1 MKTSSRTLWIAM
13 AAVGVALSACGGGG
27 GDSNTSVQNSSINWP
42 ATPSWPITPNPPSP
56 PSPTADNNTVQIVVD
71 TSMGS
76 INMPAVSIVLCGP
89 GQQDSSQCETVSHM
103 LIDTGSVGVR
113 VMAGAVS
120 AKLRSQ
126 LLLQTTPVADQASSL
141 PLAQC
146 AQFASGFTWGSIRRA
161 DVTIG
166 SKKASNLPIEL
177 IGDGSYTTPSN
188 CISNGGPDLST
199 AQALGAN
206 GIIGI
211 GHGVRDYPDAA
222 TTVLPAIYYAC
233 TSTSSCAG
241 TTVPVNR
248 QVMNPVAAFATN
260 NNGTIIRLPALA
272 AGGQASVTGEL
283 VFGVGTQS
291 NNMLPAT
298 ANVLAVDQYGY
309 FTTQYQ
315 GRVITTSAID
325 SGTNGLGFDDVTI
338 PTIVE
343 GEGAWYAPP
352 STLSLSATLEAT
364 SGVGKP
370 ITVPF
375 SIGNIQAV
383 TANNY
388 AAYDN
393 VGAQVSK
400 WFLWGLPFF
409 YGRNVYTVLE
419 GATVGTQTGPF
430 VAF

>member
-1 MKTSSRTLWIAM
+1 MKTSSKTLWVAM
-13 AAVGVALSACGGGG
+13 AAIGVALSACGGGG
-27 GDSNTSVQNSSINWP
+27 GDSTTSVQNSSINWP

-56 PSPTADNNTVQIVVD
+56 PSPVADNNTVQIVVD

-89 GQQDSSQCETVSHM
+89 GQQDRSQCETIDRMV
-103 LIDTGSVGVR
+103 LDTGSVGVR
-113 VMAGAVS
+113 VMASAVS
-120 AKLRSQ
+120 TKLKSQ
-126 LLLQTTPVADQASSL
+126 LLLQTTPVANQTSPL

-199 AQALGAN
+199 ARALGAN

-211 GHGVRDYPDAA
+211 GHSVYDYPAA
-222 TTVLPAIYYAC
+222 AEAVLAANYYAC
-233 TSTSSCAG
+233 GSTNSCVG
-241 TTVPVNR
+241 TTVPLNR

-260 NNGTIIRLPALA
+260 NNGTIIRLPALP
-272 AGGQASVTGEL
+272 AGGHASVTGEL

-325 SGTNGLGFDDVTI
+325 SGTNGFGFDDATI
-338 PTIVE
+338 PTI
-343 GEGAWYAPP
+343 GEDAYQWYAP
-352 STLSLSATLEAT
+352 SSALSLSATMEAT
-364 SGVGKP
+364 SGAGKP
-370 ITVPF
+370 IMVPF
-375 SIGNIQAV
+375 SIDNIQTV

-393 VGAQVSK
+393 IGAPLSR